1 MARNNAIA
9 PASNQLTK
17 EQEDAA
23 LAKIKAQEEQK
34 KKVGMKQ
41 YVEDVKS
48 SLLFRPGFNWNE
60 LLSAAPTSVM
70 LLASVFVAS
79 TVPDATDIRII
90 PPTSGFKYLINFD
103 SNPSLNAC
111 LVQCADTGIKAFGVS
126 NNNFDAI
133 IMMSST
139 IRQIIN
145 DIIHLLGDAES
156 AKTMLV
162 PTIKRLAD
170 VANRCEDKARGME
183 QSFQSWLDM
192 VCELHQ
198 CIVQTSTDTAEKK
211 IANQIHLAAAKTR
224 LTAEEDAKKLAS
236 ESVSTLKGSLETATA
251 AYKKAAD
258 EFPSGWDLVAQQLV
272 SNLGDCLTNAINL
285 AVPALIENYS
295 TTAKIK
301 DGINIFKGDTGGAE
315 GGSVGEGKQDNSNVP
330 PAEKTPNPIP
340 SAVPPFPNDP
350 AYGVIPP
357 IAGYTTTIQSFVTGG
372 ADHGV
377 DWELLKSKDPKNEQ
391 NGLGV
396 LASLMEQTQ
405 KSFKPSQNQ
414 PSIDLEFI
422 FSETKKVTDGL
433 QEAIQAN
440 SALNGKPLPKDDS
453 EEVRQWRLSIEMSSK
468 KAVELNTNAMHL
480 STAKQAPSVNEPQA
494 KSSPTDKN
502 GAMRQQ
508 IIDAATTKLNT
519 TASVM
524 QTATEN
530 YQKASDKL
538 VDVQVEVGKIQAELA
553 GLEASNINLD
563 KIKAILVKCI
573 DILVQLKSQ
582 INRLVAFF
590 SAVSSL
596 VEHVVEDQVKPF
608 ITYLDAATGIEKEPA
623 ILNFS
628 FTNFQQQIIY
638 NFCLSIRAY
647 FDLFRDIGGM
657 YLDVYTQ
664 FIRPGLEMVTNMQ
677 SEYNSAGDPKS
688 AQKVFNRWIQS
699 FLYAYR

>member
-1 MARNNAIA
+1 
-9 PASNQLTK
+9 
-17 EQEDAA
+17 
-23 LAKIKAQEEQK
+23 
-34 KKVGMKQ
+34 
-41 YVEDVKS
+41 
-48 SLLFRPGFNWNE
+48 
-60 LLSAAPTSVM
+60 
-70 LLASVFVAS
+70 
-79 TVPDATDIRII
+79 
-90 PPTSGFKYLINFD
+90 
-103 SNPSLNAC
+103 
-111 LVQCADTGIKAFGVS
+111 
-126 NNNFDAI
+126 
-133 IMMSST
+133 
-139 IRQIIN
+139 
-145 DIIHLLGDAES
+145 
-156 AKTMLV
+156 
-162 PTIKRLAD
+162 
-170 VANRCEDKARGME
+170 
-183 QSFQSWLDM
+183 
-192 VCELHQ
+192 
-198 CIVQTSTDTAEKK
+198 
-211 IANQIHLAAAKTR
+211 
-224 LTAEEDAKKLAS
+224 
-236 ESVSTLKGSLETATA
+236 
-251 AYKKAAD
+251 
-258 EFPSGWDLVAQQLV
+258 
-272 SNLGDCLTNAINL
+272 
-285 AVPALIENYS
+285 
-295 TTAKIK
+295 
-301 DGINIFKGDTGGAE
+301 
-315 GGSVGEGKQDNSNVP
+315 
-330 PAEKTPNPIP
+330 
-340 SAVPPFPNDP
+340 
-350 AYGVIPP
+350 
-357 IAGYTTTIQSFVTGG
+357 
-372 ADHGV
+372 
-377 DWELLKSKDPKNEQ
+377 
-391 NGLGV
+391 
-396 LASLMEQTQ
+396 
-405 KSFKPSQNQ
+405 
-414 PSIDLEFI
+414 
-422 FSETKKVTDGL
+422 
-433 QEAIQAN
+433 
-440 SALNGKPLPKDDS
+440 
-453 EEVRQWRLSIEMSSK
+453 MSSK

-688 AQKVFNRWIQS
+688 AQKELDKRNKEVGAYFSEAIGGVKKLVAKDQAQITDNLASNAQQAADDLGFVAVRPPPAIQEAVTES
-699 FLYAYR
+699 REISKDAAAKGIDATGQYTGRQLADTSSLGDDSDD